1 MNDLI
6 YPDELS
12 SLDHIGIFH
21 LNIDQAALL
30 IAKCLWMNEE
40 IEKEFDDE
48 LFYDHQR
55 EPDLI
60 KYLKDEI
67 QKYQSVLILAID
79 DGKLE
84 APLIKRDLEEALI
97 LDETY
102 IDAEK
107 LVYFL
112 SERGVEIYGDAF
124 AAYAKEQSR
133 LLEIA
138 RTAIE
143 FGERRQAPEL
153 IHTTQ
158 EYILSL
164 ESQINEL
171 KSEKGLPE
179 LPQGEELHT
188 KEKNTLLK
196 LLLGL
201 ALTNYE
207 FNPRATRNATARE
220 ITSDLALHN
229 LNLDE
234 DTVRKW
240 LNEAK
245 ELLPIDWEIE
255 S

>member
-1 MNDLI
+1 
-6 YPDELS
+6 
-12 SLDHIGIFH
+12 
-21 LNIDQAALL
+21 
-30 IAKCLWMNEE
+30 MNEE

-60 KYLKDEI
+60 TYLKDEI
-67 QKYQSVLILAID
+67 QKYQSVLIRAID

-143 FGERRQAPEL
+143 FLSL
-153 IHTTQ
+153 IH
-158 EYILSL
+158 I
-164 ESQINEL
+164 
-171 KSEKGLPE
+171 
-179 LPQGEELHT
+179 
-188 KEKNTLLK
+188 
-196 LLLGL
+196 
-201 ALTNYE
+201 
-207 FNPRATRNATARE
+207 
-220 ITSDLALHN
+220 
-229 LNLDE
+229 
-234 DTVRKW
+234 
-240 LNEAK
+240 
-245 ELLPIDWEIE
+245 
-255 S
+255 